1 MYVFITRDYKII
13 AKGKSKKKV
22 LYRVKKLK
30 HVKQNITV
38 EDLTIKDDV
47 LPENGAI
54 VKASKKIYK
63 SFLSKAQKTFNRNNQ
78 GLDVFGTRVARG
90 STGHASTNDIPFS
103 MVFVDDEFMVISQA
117 EMQLIEDC
125 IYHFEMRELFDLSDD
140 LF

>member
-1 MYVFITRDYKII
+1 MYVYITRDYEII
-13 AKGKSKKKV
+13 AKGKSKKQV

-63 SFLSKAQKTFNRNNQ
+63 SFLSKDLKTFNPNSFA
-78 GLDVFGTRVARG
+78 VFGTRVARG
-90 STGHASTNDIPFS
+90 STKHASTNDIPFS

-117 EMQLIEDC
+117 EIQLIEDC